1 LTLCLSPYPQAES
14 AQRVRNL
21 RNLICQAYPFRDMVR
36 SLKRAKLGAVQV
48 LGDLG
53 KLAFFRRF

>member
-1 LTLCLSPYPQAES
+1 
-14 AQRVRNL
+14 VRNL